1 MIEQNILNHVFAN
14 NLKSLFK
21 SEDSSQS
28 KYHRFESIKRFL
40 LRKDFN
46 GFTSEDLFIMQ
57 FIKKGWGQD
66 IAALSNMAEA
76 LVNLSI
82 KNPNEI
88 DEKRLEEI
96 NKKRNEN
103 AEVISRLLKKLET

>member
-1 MIEQNILNHVFAN
+1 MIGQNILNHVFAN
-14 NLKSLFK
+14 NLKSIFK
-21 SEDSSQS
+21 SKDASQS
-28 KYHRFESIKRFL
+28 EYHRLESIRRFL

-82 KNPNEI
+82 KSLSNSADQIPFFSI
-88 DEKRLEEI
+88 RKQ
-96 NKKRNEN
+96 KK
-103 AEVISRLLKKLET
+103 ISDYRSKILGSR